1 MRVKSIDWLSKKL
14 HNNGL
19 QAVLLGLVTVA
30 ALVIG
35 ALRNRIFDP
44 AMFDAS
50 TYIGQIAR
58 GEVEPMDFNYA
69 MTGGAFRLMGLGNL
83 EWLAGVITVVL
94 VVGLVFWIFRNN
106 FRLRVSSLLMAL
118 ITIGLSGIWFFGFS
132 KELFEIILVCAVGL
146 FAMESKRFG
155 WLIMGAGIIGY
166 GLLFR
171 PYWVVIGIG
180 YFGLLLVM
188 KLFKGQK
195 VWILLPVI
203 LAMIAGMVVG
213 YAVMHDGTDISHL
226 RNVINDSRV
235 GFTKIENIL
244 PSNNVWTGMVN
255 SVAGLI
261 WIFVPWQLF
270 VGGKLLYIGGG
281 ILVMGVMWWFAWWLL
296 HSKRIRW
303 DITVSMAVA
312 LILSFL
318 AVSALYEPDFGS
330 FLRHLTPIML
340 FMIYCYNTRLP
351 KAKEKIS

>member
-1 MRVKSIDWLSKKL
+1 MRVRAIDWLSKKL

-30 ALVIG
+30 TIVIG
-35 ALRNRIFDP
+35 SLRNKIFDP

-50 TYIGQIAR
+50 TYLGQIAR
-58 GEVEPMDFNYA
+58 REVEPMDFNYR
-69 MTGGAFRLMGLGNL
+69 MTGGAFRVMGLGNL

-132 KELFEIILVCAVGL
+132 KELFEIILVCGVGL

-155 WLIMGAGIIGY
+155 WLVMGAGIITY

-171 PYWVVIGIG
+171 PYWVIIGIG

-188 KLFKGQK
+188 RLFREQK
-195 VWILLPVI
+195 VWILLPVV
-203 LAMIAGMVVG
+203 LAMIVGLVVG
-213 YAVMHDGTDISHL
+213 YAAMNGGEDISGI
-226 RNVINDSRV
+226 RNSINESRV
-235 GFTKIENIL
+235 GYTKIENLL
-244 PSNNVWTGMVN
+244 PANNIWTGMVN
-255 SVAGLI
+255 SVAAFI
-261 WIFVPWQLF
+261 WFFVPWQLF
-270 VGGKLLYIGGG
+270 AGGKILYIGGG
-281 ILVMGVMWWFAWWLL
+281 ILIMGVMWWFAWWVS
-296 HSKRIRW
+296 HCKKIRW

-318 AVSALYEPDFGS
+318 VVSALYEPDFGS